1 MRNFIVKLDLF
12 NRWKDFGT
20 YYGSQLVYQTTKAP
34 DTKNLF
40 ITYVKHAKTGVV
52 VCKAYGMSSTTSK
65 ENAVKLINA
74 SGVDALRHAI
84 DSGVPL
90 LQSYPN
96 KLNQAKKDIEN
107 RTDFD
112 IKKKPH
118 KVDWLDGVFHRHR
131 AQKKIVGEGKEV
143 EMNKPRNPVA
153 KNAGKFNKAGP
164 MRDKKNDYTRKPKHK
179 KRVED

>member
-1 MRNFIVKLDLF
+1 MKLDLF

-20 YYGSQLVYQTTKAP
+20 YYGSRLKFQTTRAP

-40 ITYVKHAKTGVV
+40 ITYVKHAKTDVV
-52 VCKAYGMSSTTSK
+52 VCKAYGMSDESSR
-65 ENAVKLINA
+65 ENAAKLLNA
-74 SGVDALRHAI
+74 VGVDGFRQAI
-84 DSGVPL
+84 HTEQPII
-90 LQSYPN
+90 QKQPT
-96 KLNQAKKDIEN
+96 KIEQARKNIEN
-107 RTDFD
+107 RADFES
-112 IKKKPH
+112 KKQPD
-118 KVDWLDGVFHRHR
+118 KVEWLDGVFHRHR

-164 MRDKKNDYTRKPKHK
+164 MRDKKNDYNRKPKHK